1 MANSAMV
8 RRITSNVGLTS
19 NNSTQYDHSVTR
31 QTGAKAPFA
40 GRQPATVGGIEG
52 FRKTLEGE
60 GVSKLAAT
68 LITNSRRSESISNYQ
83 SA

>member
-31 QTGAKAPFA
+31 QTGARAPFA

-68 LITNSRRSESISNYQ
+68 LITNSRSGSISNYH